1 MADTQGV
8 NVSRRTRLIACLVHA
23 SGLCA
28 FWIPGLY
35 ADYQWR
41 KGLPWL
47 RRQARR
53 AIRFQFLCF
62 MLLATVAAAS
72 AVWPVLF
79 RDSVHRTAESPVT
92 GMATFRREGEWV
104 LAIAQWVVLGIWQI
118 GTLLLAAGA
127 LRARGTSAK

>member
-1 MADTQGV
+1 MADTQRV
-8 NVSRRTRLIACLVHA
+8 HVPLRTRLTACLVHA

-41 KGLPWL
+41 KGPPWL

-62 MLLATVAAAS
+62 MLLATVAAVR
-72 AVWPVLF
+72 AVWSVLF
-79 RDSVHRTAESPVT
+79 RDAAHRTAESSVARV
-92 GMATFRREGEWV
+92 ATFRHEGEWV
-104 LAIAQWVVLGIWQI
+104 LAIVQWVVLGMWQM

-127 LRARGTSAK
+127 LRARGASTR